1 MTDQMKVS
9 LLLLLI
15 ACASCV
21 SKTKYSEPYSD
32 GPVIP
37 TAAYSRAYLNALMHN
52 PWVLEDKT
60 KAAVCGAVNHP
71 QTIVT
76 NPPQTLRQ
84 ALEIAGIVGKG
95 GFYKIAVWKA
105 DEGAFSDA
113 QDGTHTSASKFKRVV
128 SFDSYLKAG
137 DVVVVLERLVIL

>member
-1 MTDQMKVS
+1 MKVF

-37 TAAYSRAYLNALMHN
+37 TASYSRAYLNALIHN

-60 KAAVCGAVNHP
+60 KAAVCGAVKCP
-71 QTIVT
+71 QTIAT
-76 NPPQTLRQ
+76 NPPPTLRQ
-84 ALEIAGIVGKG
+84 ALEIAGIVARS
-95 GFYKIAVWKA
+95 GFYKIAVWKS
-105 DEGAFSDA
+105 DEGAFCDA
-113 QDGTHTSASKFKRVV
+113 QDGTLSSASKLKRIV
-128 SFDSYLKAG
+128 SLDSCLKAG
-137 DVVVVLERLVIL
+137 DVVVVLERLVYL